1 MDQRKR
7 SLIKTITW
15 RLIAFATTWIVVY
28 LYSKE
33 VKVSLAIA
41 ITTNGLN
48 MLFYYVHERIW
59 NRTSFGKQKREA
71 EPR

>member
-1 MDQRKR
+1 MDQHKR

-15 RLIAFATTWIVVY
+15 RLIAFTTTWIIVY
-28 LYSKE
+28 LYNRE

-48 MLFYYVHERIW
+48 MLLYYLHERIW
-59 NRTSFGKQKREA
+59 NRTSFGKQKRKA
-71 EPR
+71 E